1 MEACLHLS
9 SERSPCMIFIQGQR
23 DNHTKK
29 TRETKPLRQLDV
41 GGALGGKTDYSTA
54 VVRE

>member
-1 MEACLHLS
+1 
-9 SERSPCMIFIQGQR
+9 MIFIQGQR

-29 TRETKPLRQLDV
+29 TRETKPLRQVDV